1 MSGIWGSR
9 PHTGRAGSTLGNGYG
24 WNAVDAIQ
32 GPEFTGAADLLAAGA
47 QGLTFLPRGVA
58 WGLLATLLLIGV
70 VGCTAAEVQGWGVG
84 QTIEVCRADEVTR
97 TDCVHPATPLF
108 APITTPNSAGV
119 PR

>member
-9 PHTGRAGSTLGNGYG
+9 PYTGRAGSTLGDGYG

-32 GPEFTGAADLLAAGA
+32 GPEFTGAAKVLAAGA
-47 QGLTFLPRGVA
+47 RGLSLLPRGVA
-58 WGLLATLLLIGV
+58 WAVLAALLLVGV
-70 VGCTAAEVQGWGVG
+70 AGCTAAAVQGWGVG
-84 QTIEVCRADEVTR
+84 QTVEVCRADEVAR

-108 APITTPNSAGV
+108 APATATPVGV